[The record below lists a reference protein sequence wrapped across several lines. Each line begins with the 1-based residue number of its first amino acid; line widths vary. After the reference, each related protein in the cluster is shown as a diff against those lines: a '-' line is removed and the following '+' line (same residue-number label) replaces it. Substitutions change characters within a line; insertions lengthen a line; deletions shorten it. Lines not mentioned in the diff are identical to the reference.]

1 MKWLPRR
8 SPGAMMLMS
17 DQEREDVAATMVQ
30 VQELMEIDDEEINLE
45 QLLKGL
51 EDV

>member
-1 MKWLPRR
+1 
-8 SPGAMMLMS
+8 MLMS